1 MVKRNELVTLRK
13 RGVIAWEI
21 IKDGVSEQ
29 NKTIKKLTTNLSQ
42 FRKISS
48 EDPQHKET
56 SQIN

>member
-1 MVKRNELVTLRK
+1 MVKRNEMVTLRK

-48 EDPQHKET
+48 EDSQLKET